1 MTILR
6 NELETREIDDA
17 ELDAVAGGV
26 AGISVTSGLV
36 GAVVSDVTGAV
47 NSLETVNYLQGTVAS
62 TTGVG
67 VTGVLGGVAGL

>member
-1 MTILR
+1 MR